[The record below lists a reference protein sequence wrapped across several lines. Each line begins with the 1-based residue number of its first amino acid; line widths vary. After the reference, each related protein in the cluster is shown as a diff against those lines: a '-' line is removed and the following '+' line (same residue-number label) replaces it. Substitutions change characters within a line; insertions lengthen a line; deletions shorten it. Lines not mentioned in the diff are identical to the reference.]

1 MTRTPFR
8 VDELLGGL
16 TDIWPDGSGSAADG
30 NGGNGAVAT
39 RTVRKRSVPRAGV
52 MSDAVLSG
60 NVEGVRISPPRRTR
74 DFGSTGLALLAASA
88 LSSFCVVWMFFYQL
102 TLLSGVLGFLICWYA
117 CFLAVFWIV
126 TAQVVDRS
134 AATDRIATTV
144 VASCAGIVIGA
155 LLYIVIWVVLK
166 GVAHFSIGF
175 LWRTLAL
182 YQPADPHLFSDVGVG
197 QAIVGTLEEVAL
209 GAAMAIPLAFLTAIF
224 LNEVGGFGTRFVR
237 TIVTAMSGV
246 PSVVAGVFIY
256 AIFIVPHV
264 IGYSGFAAAMA
275 LFVLMLPSITRTSEE
290 VLRVVPGGLREASL
304 ALGAS
309 EWRTVRQV
317 VLPTARSGLITAVV
331 LGVAIAAGETAP
343 LIFTAFGNNDMNINA
358 FHGPQGAL
366 PLVLYQNI
374 FQAQAVVVQL
384 AFTAAFV
391 LLMLVLIL
399 FVLARM
405 LGRRSTGKRRL
416 RKFVV
421 APFRWARSL

>member
-1 MTRTPFR
+1 VTPG
-8 VDELLGGL
+8 VGVEDLLGAPI
-16 TDIWPDGSGSAADG
+16 TVQP
-30 NGGNGAVAT
+30 NGNGAVASAP
-39 RTVRKRSVPRAGV
+39 VR
-52 MSDAVLSG
+52 SDESLSHVVLSG
-60 NVEGVRISPPRRTR
+60 DVRRAAPLSPPRRTR
-74 DFGSTGLALLAASA
+74 DFGAVGLALLAASA
-88 LSSFCVVWMFFYQL
+88 LSSFAVVWVLFYQL
-102 TLLSGVLGFLICWYA
+102 TLLSGALGFIICWYA
-117 CFLAVFWIV
+117 CFLAVFWVV
-126 TAQVVDRS
+126 TVQVVDRS
-134 AATDRIATTV
+134 AATDRVATTV
-144 VASCAGIVIGA
+144 VSSCAALVIGA

-166 GVAHFSIGF
+166 GIGHFTAGF
-175 LWRTLAL
+175 LWRTLKD
-182 YQPADPHLFSDVGVG
+182 YQPAEGTALFGQVGVG
-197 QAIVGTLEEVAL
+197 QAILGTVEQVGLA
-209 GAAMAIPLAFLTAIF
+209 AAMAIPLAFLTAIF
-224 LNEVGGFGTRFVR
+224 LNEVGGWGTRFVR

-264 IGYSGFAAAMA
+264 IGYSGFAASMA
-275 LFVLMLPSITRTSEE
+275 LFVLMLPSITRTAEE

-343 LIFTAFGNNDMNINA
+343 LIFTAFGNNNMNVNA

-391 LLMLVLIL
+391 LLMIVLIL
-399 FVLARM
+399 FVLARL
-405 LGRRSTGKRRL
+405 LGRRSTRKGRL
-416 RKFVV
+416 RKLVT
-421 APFRWARSL
+421 APFKWAKELVSS